1 MVIKSPANCD
11 LSVARTSVMWDS
23 VTVRFERWDARLV
36 NTVSTYGCHFSAKNV
51 MRSVWEQF
59 VHVVGETGDVVSVV
73 EHDICGATVDT
84 QVGYHVCQFDQSP

>member
-11 LSVARTSVMWDS
+11 LRAVRTSVTWDS
-23 VTVRFERWDARLV
+23 VTVRLERWDSRLV
-36 NTVSTYGCHFSAKNV
+36 KTVSTYGCHFSAKNV
-51 MRSVWEQF
+51 TRSVWEQS

-73 EHDICGATVDT
+73 EHDICGATVDN